1 MGATIK
7 QVPPFNKHMKR
18 KQTRDWHLVIMKETE
33 NGTIDIKE
41 LEKAINIYCSYYFII
56 LHEKDT
62 NEHGEVK
69 KPHFHIVMKTR
80 KRITLGGLLRDLS
93 ELLKIDKTVISAR
106 ETINEIASI
115 RYLLHLD
122 YQDKHQYAPYEILTK
137 RHDILKTAL
146 DGKEIAQEL
155 TAQLLIEII
164 KENKNK
170 LKIMEKIGLNNYQ
183 KYRGAIID
191 IINQLQND
199 QFLLSME
206 QKIKLIKKDAKA
218 ERERIKALKEYE
230 IKKQKQEIENTKNAT
245 IKGIRKEINEVAI
258 EVLRAKKGRK

>member
-1 MGATIK
+1 
-7 QVPPFNKHMKR
+7 
-18 KQTRDWHLVIMKETE
+18 MKETE

-41 LEKAINIYCSYYFII
+41 LEKEINIYCSYYFII
-56 LHEKDT
+56 LHDKDT
-62 NEHGEVK
+62 NEHGEIK
-69 KPHFHIVMKTR
+69 KPHYHIVMKTR
-80 KRITLGGLLRDLS
+80 KRITLGGLLRDIS

-106 ETINEIASI
+106 ETINETASI

-122 YQDKHQYAPYEILTK
+122 YENKQTYAPYEILTK
-137 RHDILKTAL
+137 RHDILKNAL

-183 KYRGAIID
+183 KYRGAILD
-191 IINQLQND
+191 IINTLEND

-206 QKIKLIKKDAKA
+206 QKIELIKKDAKA
-218 ERERIKALKEYE
+218 ERIKALKEYE
-230 IKKQKQEIENTKNAT
+230 IKKQQQEIENTKNAT
-245 IKGIRKEINEVAI
+245 IKSIRKEINEVAI

>member
-1 MGATIK
+1 
-7 QVPPFNKHMKR
+7 MKR
-18 KQTRDWHLVIMKETE
+18 KQTRDWHLVIMQENE
-33 NGTIDIKE
+33 NGTLNIEK
-41 LEKAINIYCSYYFII
+41 LEKYINIYCSYYFII
-56 LHEKDT
+56 LHDKDT
-62 NEHGEVK
+62 NEHGEIK
-69 KPHFHIVMKTR
+69 KPHYHIVMKTR

-93 ELLKIDKTVISAR
+93 ELLNINKTSISAR

-122 YQDKHQYAPYEILTK
+122 YDEKHQYAPFEILTK
-137 RHDILKTAL
+137 RHDILKNAL
-146 DGKEIAQEL
+146 DGKEITQEL

-183 KYRGAIID
+183 KYRGTILD
-191 IINQLQND
+191 IINQLQD
-199 QFLLSME
+199 DHFLLSME

-218 ERERIKALKEYE
+218 ERERIKKMKEYE
-230 IKKQKQEIENTKNAT
+230 LEKQIKEIENVKNAT

-258 EVLRAKKGRK
+258 EVLRAKKHRK

>member
-1 MGATIK
+1 
-7 QVPPFNKHMKR
+7 MKR
-18 KQTRDWHLVIMKETE
+18 KQTRDWHLVIMQETE
-33 NGTIDIKE
+33 NGTLNIEK
-41 LEKAINIYCSYYFII
+41 LEKYINIYCSYYFII
-56 LHEKDT
+56 LHDKDT
-62 NEHGEVK
+62 NEHGEIK
-69 KPHFHIVMKTR
+69 KPHYHIVMKTR

-93 ELLKIDKTVISAR
+93 ELLNINKTSISAR

-122 YQDKHQYAPYEILTK
+122 YENKQIYAPYEILTK

-146 DGKEIAQEL
+146 DGKEIADEL
-155 TAQLLIEII
+155 TAQLLIEIV

-170 LKIMEKIGLNNYQ
+170 LKIIEKIGLNNYQ
-183 KYRGAIID
+183 KYRGTILD
-191 IINQLQND
+191 IINQLQDD

-218 ERERIKALKEYE
+218 ERQKIKKMKEYE
-230 IKKQKQEIENTKNAT
+230 IKKQSQEIENVKNAT

-258 EVLRAKKGRK
+258 EVLRAKKHRK

>member
-1 MGATIK
+1 
-7 QVPPFNKHMKR
+7 MKR
-18 KQTRDWHLVIMKETE
+18 KQTRDWHLVIMQENE
-33 NGTIDIKE
+33 NGTLNIEK
-41 LEKAINIYCSYYFII
+41 LEKYINIYCSYYFII
-56 LHEKDT
+56 LHDKDT
-62 NEHGEVK
+62 NEHGEIK
-69 KPHFHIVMKTR
+69 KPHYHIVMKTR

-93 ELLKIDKTVISAR
+93 ELLNINKTSISAR

-122 YQDKHQYAPYEILTK
+122 YDEKHQYAPFEILTK
-137 RHDILKTAL
+137 RHDILKNAL
-146 DGKEIAQEL
+146 DGKEITQEL

-183 KYRGAIID
+183 KYRGTILD
-191 IINQLQND
+191 IINQLQDD

-218 ERERIKALKEYE
+218 ERERIKKMKEYE
-230 IKKQKQEIENTKNAT
+230 LEKQIKEIENVKNAT

-258 EVLRAKKGRK
+258 EVLRAKKHRK

>member
-1 MGATIK
+1 
-7 QVPPFNKHMKR
+7 MKR
-18 KQTRDWHLVIMKETE
+18 KQTRDWHLVIMQETE
-33 NGTIDIKE
+33 NGTLNIEK
-41 LEKAINIYCSYYFII
+41 LEKYINIYCSYYFII
-56 LHEKDT
+56 LHDKDT
-62 NEHGEVK
+62 NEHGEIK
-69 KPHFHIVMKTR
+69 KPHYHIVMKTR

-93 ELLKIDKTVISAR
+93 ELLKINKTSISAR

-122 YQDKHQYAPYEILTK
+122 YDNKNQYAPYEILTK

-183 KYRGAIID
+183 KYRGTILD
-191 IINQLQND
+191 IINQLQDD

-218 ERERIKALKEYE
+218 ERRRIKKMKEYE
-230 IKKQKQEIENTKNAT
+230 IEKQKQEIENTKNAT
-245 IKGIRKEINEVAI
+245 LKGIRKEINEVAI

>member
-1 MGATIK
+1 M
-7 QVPPFNKHMKR
+7 QEN
-18 KQTRDWHLVIMKETE
+18 E
-33 NGTIDIKE
+33 NGTLNIEK
-41 LEKAINIYCSYYFII
+41 LEKYINIYCSYYFII
-56 LHEKDT
+56 LHDKDT
-62 NEHGEVK
+62 NEHGEIK
-69 KPHFHIVMKTR
+69 KPHYHIVMKTR

-93 ELLKIDKTVISAR
+93 ELLNINKTSISAR

-122 YQDKHQYAPYEILTK
+122 YDEKHQYAPFEILTK
-137 RHDILKTAL
+137 RHDILKNAL
-146 DGKEIAQEL
+146 DGKEITQEL

-183 KYRGAIID
+183 KYRGTILD
-191 IINQLQND
+191 IINQLQDD

-218 ERERIKALKEYE
+218 ERERIKKMKEYE
-230 IKKQKQEIENTKNAT
+230 LEKQIKEIENVKNAT

-258 EVLRAKKGRK
+258 EVLRAKKHRK